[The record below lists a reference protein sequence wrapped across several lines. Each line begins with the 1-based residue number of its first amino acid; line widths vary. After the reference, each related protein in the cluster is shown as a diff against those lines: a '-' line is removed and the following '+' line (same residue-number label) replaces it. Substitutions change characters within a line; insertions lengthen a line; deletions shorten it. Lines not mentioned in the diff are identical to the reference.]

1 MRNVISVILLTF
13 MSLSCYAQKFTEDD
27 AIIEISEAA
36 AALHTM
42 HCNFTQTK
50 SLKML
55 GENMVSKGKLDC
67 NQPDK
72 LRWEYTMPYNYI
84 FILNGTHVEIKKDK
98 QSDVIDVNQNKL
110 FKEIVRIMM
119 NSLLG
124 KCLSDK
130 KSFKATVVQ
139 SGNSY
144 IATLIPMRREMKD
157 MFSKIVLYYNRS
169 AKVINKV
176 LLHEK
181 NGDSTTIELIDIRT
195 NINIDASVFKI
206 D

>member
-55 GENMVSKGKLDC
+55 GENMVSTGKLDC
-67 NQPDK
+67 NQP
-72 LRWEYTMPYNYI
+72 YNYI
-84 FILNGTHVEIKKDK
+84 VILNGTQVEIKKGK
-98 QSDVIDVNQNKL
+98 KSDVIDVNQNKL

-157 MFSKIVLYYNRS
+157 MFSKIFLYYDRS
-169 AKVINKV
+169 AKGINKV